1 LRVCFIHQN
10 LPTQYRYLIV
20 SMLQRGDE
28 VIVIGEQAVID
39 RVKLRHPKFNL
50 LGYSVPPENQR
61 PAVPQHLREFDLQV
75 GRGQAVAKA
84 LRMLREKRL
93 EPDLIFVHPGWGEA
107 MFIRNECP
115 QTPLVGYCESFHR
128 ARSAEHGFDPE
139 FAFGPAVLHQMQIRK
154 LPHLLALDEM
164 DAGICPSEWQRA
176 QFPAE
181 YGPRLSVVHE
191 GVDCDALA
199 PKPDAAVTVGNWPL
213 KKGEPI
219 VTYVARNLEPHGGFH
234 VFMRALPRLQ
244 QLAPDARVVI
254 VGGDEVSFG
263 MRLPPGESHRARLV
277 KELEGR
283 LDLSRILFAGDL
295 PHATTA
301 ALLQVSAVHAYL
313 TYPFVMSWSLL
324 EAMASGC
331 AIVASRT
338 APVQEVIEDGVNGWL
353 TDFFDTEA
361 LADKLAS
368 VLAGR
373 PDTAAVRE
381 AARRTILERYDLQR
395 YCVPL
400 ALALFDRMAAPRR

>member
-1 LRVCFIHQN
+1 
-10 LPTQYRYLIV
+10 
-20 SMLQRGDE
+20 M
-28 VIVIGEQAVID
+28 
-39 RVKLRHPKFNL
+39 
-50 LGYSVPPENQR
+50 
-61 PAVPQHLREFDLQV
+61 
-75 GRGQAVAKA
+75 
-84 LRMLREKRL
+84 
-93 EPDLIFVHPGWGEA
+93 
-107 MFIRNECP
+107 
-115 QTPLVGYCESFHR
+115 
-128 ARSAEHGFDPE
+128 
-139 FAFGPAVLHQMQIRK
+139 
-154 LPHLLALDEM
+154 
-164 DAGICPSEWQRA
+164 
-176 QFPAE
+176 
-181 YGPRLSVVHE
+181 
-191 GVDCDALA
+191 
-199 PKPDAAVTVGNWPL
+199 
-213 KKGEPI
+213 
-219 VTYVARNLEPHGGFH
+219 
-234 VFMRALPRLQ
+234 
-244 QLAPDARVVI
+244 VI

-400 ALALFDRMAAPRR
+400 ALALFDRMAALRR

>member
-1 LRVCFIHQN
+1 MRVCFIHQN

-176 QFPAE
+176 RRRRLRCARAE
-181 YGPRLSVVHE
+181 ARRRCHGRQLAAQE
-191 GVDCDALA
+191 GRADRHLRRAESG
-199 PKPDAAVTVGNWPL
+199 AARG
-213 KKGEPI
+213 
-219 VTYVARNLEPHGGFH
+219 
-234 VFMRALPRLQ
+234 LPRLH
-244 QLAPDARVVI
+244 ARAAAVAA
-254 VGGDEVSFG
+254 
-263 MRLPPGESHRARLV
+263 AR
-277 KELEGR
+277 
-283 LDLSRILFAGDL
+283 
-295 PHATTA
+295 
-301 ALLQVSAVHAYL
+301 
-313 TYPFVMSWSLL
+313 
-324 EAMASGC
+324 
-331 AIVASRT
+331 
-338 APVQEVIEDGVNGWL
+338 
-353 TDFFDTEA
+353 
-361 LADKLAS
+361 
-368 VLAGR
+368 AGR
-373 PDTAAVRE
+373 SRG
-381 AARRTILERYDLQR
+381 
-395 YCVPL
+395 
-400 ALALFDRMAAPRR
+400 DRWWR